1 MKKFSLAILSLT
13 LLFAMSCN
21 NGEDVKKDNNEGVKT
36 DAVIEAVVF
45 NTVDD
50 MIADAKTK
58 IEEISAEKFKAMMDA
73 EEAFLLIDI
82 RTENEFSKGSI
93 KNAVNIP
100 RGLLEFKIKKAVFW
114 EDALIYM
121 PKNDELIILTCKSG
135 KRAVLGT
142 LTLKSMGYTNVKYL
156 NAGFSTFKTAY
167 PDAVEIPE
175 GVEEAE
181 EEEGGC

>member
-1 MKKFSLAILSLT
+1 MKKLSLAILSLI

-21 NGEDVKKDNNEGVKT
+21 NEGDVKKVSNEDVKT
-36 DAVIEAVVF
+36 DVVIEAVTF

-50 MIADAKTK
+50 MITDAKTK
-58 IEEISAEKFKAMMDA
+58 IEEISAEKLKGMMDA

-82 RTENEFSKGSI
+82 RTETEFSKGSI

-100 RGLLEFKIKKAVFW
+100 RGVLEFRIKKESFW

-142 LTLKSMGYTNVKYL
+142 LTLKSMGYTNVKCL
-156 NAGFSTFKTAY
+156 NTGFSTFKTTY
-167 PDAVEIPE
+167 PDAVEVAE